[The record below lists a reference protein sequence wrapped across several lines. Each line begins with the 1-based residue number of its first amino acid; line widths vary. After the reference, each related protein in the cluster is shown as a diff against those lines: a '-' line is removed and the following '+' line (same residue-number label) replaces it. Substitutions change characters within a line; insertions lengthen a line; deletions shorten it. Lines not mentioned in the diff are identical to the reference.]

1 MRRSFCMFLIFI
13 LTLMLLSL
21 DFSFAAG
28 EEAGMPVP
36 GDDHPIEE
44 IVRAVLGY
52 PWSGEMNCVKD
63 CVDHET
69 YIEVVL
75 GSDRSNDTVDD
86 AATILVDKN
95 TGRVIYYRRSDY
107 RMPVFLNEN
116 DLFGLKDDRETSM
129 AWSSLKNTWL
139 DWGEQTFAQL
149 TGDDPGRYY
158 CDFLHC
164 RDENTVLFAFCNDN
178 HGELHAAMICR
189 LPDAEQP
196 EPLLMAY
203 ADVETDPSVG
213 YDGCLTKEQATD
225 IGTKVLRE
233 TFCDAADYLVLD
245 YRSMLIYDALLYI
258 EIDPDDF
265 ETEDAY
271 WAFLDEKRNTCTPLW
286 IIGMSD
292 PRDDLPDVET
302 GHQYWAYV
310 HAATGELVLPP
321 TVTEY
326 EIGW

>member
-1 MRRSFCMFLIFI
+1 MKHVIALSVVLVLILF
-13 LTLMLLSL
+13 S
-21 DFSFAAG
+21 SFAAG
-28 EEAGMPVP
+28 EEAGALASR
-36 GDDHPIEE
+36 DDHPIEE
-44 IVRAVLGY
+44 IVRSVMEY

-63 CVDHET
+63 RVDHET
-69 YIEVVL
+69 YTEVVL
-75 GSDRSNDTVDD
+75 GSDCPDGTIND
-86 AATILVDKN
+86 AATILVSKS
-95 TGRVIYYRRSDY
+95 TGRVIYYRRIDY
-107 RMPVFLNEN
+107 RMPEILNE
-116 DLFGLKDDRETSM
+116 DELWGLNDDRETAL
-129 AWSSLKNTWL
+129 AWSDLQKTWM
-139 DWGEQTFAQL
+139 DWGKQTFTQL
-149 TGDDPGRYY
+149 TGDDPGRYF
-158 CDFLHC
+158 CDFLHS

-178 HGELHAAMICR
+178 HGELHAAMICA

-225 IGTKVLRE
+225 IGTKALRE
-233 TFCDAADYLVLD
+233 TFCDAADHLVLD